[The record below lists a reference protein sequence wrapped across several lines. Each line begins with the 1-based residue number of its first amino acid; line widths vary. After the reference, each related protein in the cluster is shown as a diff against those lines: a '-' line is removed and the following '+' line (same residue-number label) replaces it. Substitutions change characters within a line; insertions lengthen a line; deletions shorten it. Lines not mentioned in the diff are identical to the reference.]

1 MSQRRTITVG
11 GASRDGLTSLGVS
24 ATLRRLSMHQW
35 LLRVLVVVGPSLKL
49 GATMAARGA
58 FQPIALLVIGTTAV
72 GCALAPDSHLGLLVV
87 LLASLNWLQTVNDE
101 TTPWLLLAA
110 GGLLVL
116 HTSMAAATIAPPAAS
131 WPRDLVH
138 RWVRRVGAVMAATVT
153 AWLAAQG
160 VSELSLDG
168 NALVLIIAMLSV
180 AGLIWWAR
188 SRSLG

>member
-1 MSQRRTITVG
+1 MNQRRTITVG

-35 LLRVLVVVGPSLKL
+35 MLRVLVVVGPLLTLS
-49 GATMAARGA
+49 ATMAARGA
-58 FQPIALLVIGTTAV
+58 FQPIALLVIGTMAV

-101 TTPWLLLAA
+101 TTPWLLPAT

-116 HTSMAAATIAPPAAS
+116 HTAMAAATIAPPAAS
-131 WPRDLVH
+131 WPHDLVF
-138 RWVRRVGAVMAATVT
+138 RWARRVGVVMVATVV
-153 AWLAAQG
+153 AWLVALG
-160 VSELSLDG
+160 VAEVSLDG
-168 NALVLIIAMLSV
+168 HALVLIIAMLSV

>member
-1 MSQRRTITVG
+1 MNQRRTITVG

-24 ATLRRLSMHQW
+24 ATLRRLSLHQW
-35 LLRVLVVVGPSLKL
+35 LLRVLVVVGPLL
-49 GATMAARGA
+49 TVGATMAARGA
-58 FQPIALLVIGTTAV
+58 FQPIAVLVVGTMAV

-131 WPRDLVH
+131 WPPDLVY
-138 RWVRRVGAVMAATVT
+138 RWARRVGVVMAATVV
-153 AWLAAQG
+153 AWLVAIG
-160 VSELSLDG
+160 VTELSPEG
-168 NALVLIIAMLSV
+168 HALVLIIGMLLV
-180 AGLIWWAR
+180 AGLIWWTR